1 MQICCCNTVRLRNQ
15 LQIETL
21 NVAAERVTYSE
32 LYTRL
37 IEGFGTTEPFIR
49 ICYDLVA
56 QIYICPIRV

>member
-1 MQICCCNTVRLRNQ
+1 MRLRNQ